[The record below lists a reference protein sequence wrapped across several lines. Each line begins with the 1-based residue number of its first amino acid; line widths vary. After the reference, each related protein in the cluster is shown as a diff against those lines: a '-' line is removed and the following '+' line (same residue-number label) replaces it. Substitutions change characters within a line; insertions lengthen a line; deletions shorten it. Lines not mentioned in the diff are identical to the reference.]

1 MTAASE
7 DVILLDDTLTE
18 TFLTDL
24 QSRGRTEETL
34 KCYRNSLGKLCGFLP
49 GRRLSHEA
57 MRRWPEALREQ
68 GYRATVTPVLAVRV
82 PNVPGGLAKLLEFM
96 DEQDAN
102 VEYGYCFSVNEDYAV
117 DVLKADGSDDLE
129 QKLTDAGFEPVR
141 PEDIYRID

>member
-1 MTAASE
+1 MISQLTVFLENEKGRLAAACRAVS
-7 DVILLDDTLTE
+7 DAGINMHALNLADTSD
-18 TFLTDL
+18 F
-24 QSRGRTEETL
+24 G
-34 KCYRNSLGKLCGFLP
+34 
-49 GRRLSHEA
+49 
-57 MRRWPEALREQ
+57 EQ